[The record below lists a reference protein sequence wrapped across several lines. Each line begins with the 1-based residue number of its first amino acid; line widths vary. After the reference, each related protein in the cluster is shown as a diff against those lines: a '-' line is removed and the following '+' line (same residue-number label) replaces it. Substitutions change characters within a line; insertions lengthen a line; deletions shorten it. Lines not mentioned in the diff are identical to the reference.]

1 MEQVVNDVH
10 WETAQLL
17 AYYANCGQ
25 DYCIGTAWKMSV
37 DTDAT
42 PNLLRIQQKLHVV
55 QYWYSRERLPYQHCT
70 MHNF

>member
-1 MEQVVNDVH
+1 
-10 WETAQLL
+10 
-17 AYYANCGQ
+17 
-25 DYCIGTAWKMSV
+25 MSV